1 MLTFLL
7 FIKKIVCVNNSSSY
21 PYISEKKERNERN
34 ERTEAVR
41 QKENI
46 RKDVVPNT
54 LPLARKVFVYK
65 ILLALNI

>member
-46 RKDVVPNT
+46 RKDVVPN
-54 LPLARKVFVYK
+54 
-65 ILLALNI
+65 N